1 MFSAWASIVL
11 LRIGA
16 RLSVQRLKLRN
27 EDGSR
32 GAAAPSRRQVEDNGQ
47 ITVVIRSVP
56 SHKWSEQ
63 QHLIDR
69 LRPIH
74 KSNLGQ
80 DQLNATFVVKQERL
94 SLEQP
99 DVLVQLD
106 HKADTPAAAPQDRTS
121 A

>member
-1 MFSAWASIVL
+1 VRSGSKYAPKLVKALSNQMFSAWASIVL

-16 RLSVQRLKLRN
+16 RLSLQRLKLRK
-27 EDGSR
+27 EAGSR
-32 GAAAPSRRQVEDNGQ
+32 EAAAPSRRQIEDNGQ
-47 ITVVIRSVP
+47 ITVVIRSVS

-63 QHLIDR
+63 QH
-69 LRPIH
+69 
-74 KSNLGQ
+74 
-80 DQLNATFVVKQERL
+80 ATFVVNQERL